1 MADNSSKRPRAT
13 RASDPQ
19 HRSVS
24 SGAPRTPAPAP
35 ETPQAKHPSS
45 KASREPEA
53 RCPEGGGWNGHSPH
67 LFHLSNWA
75 PDRFDGG
82 TLRGANA
89 DNWKIMRGQEGAVYL
104 VRLEPG
110 GVREPHWHPSAWEL
124 NFIIS
129 GKARWSILGLQGE
142 HTAFEANKGDL
153 VFAPQGHFHY
163 FENAGEE
170 DLVVL
175 IVFNTDAAE
184 PRNDI
189 GIVASL
195 SAMPPD
201 VLALFMGVSPQV
213 FENMKR
219 RVLPVTIAKRRTRGD

>member
-1 MADNSSKRPRAT
+1 VADNYRKRTRAT
-13 RASDPQ
+13 PASGPR
-19 HRSVS
+19 HRLVS
-24 SGAPRTPAPAP
+24 SGAPRTPDAAP
-35 ETPQAKHPSS
+35 ETSRAGHPSG

-53 RCPEGGGWNGHSPH
+53 PCPEGGGWNANSPQ

-82 TLRGANA
+82 TIRGAND
-89 DNWKIMRGQEGAVYL
+89 DNWQILRGQEGSANL

-110 GVREPHWHPSAWEL
+110 GVREPHWHPNAWEF
-124 NFIIS
+124 NFVIS
-129 GKARWSILGLQGE
+129 GKARWTVLGLLGE
-142 HTAFEANKGDL
+142 HTAFEANEGDL
-153 VFAPQGHFHY
+153 VFAPRGHYHY
-163 FENAGEE
+163 FENSGDD
-170 DLVVL
+170 DLLVL
-175 IVFNTDAAE
+175 IVFNASSSE

-195 SAMPPD
+195 SVLPPD

-219 RVLPVTIAKRRTRGD
+219 RVAPVTIAKRKI